1 MKPGRWACCSTPVG
15 ALRSLALALV
25 LLGVAAFAAGTPAA
39 SDATPDADGVIEL
52 RRAQLIVQDTMTPP
66 PDDAAWQP
74 VELPGWRGATT
85 WYRLEFDVARAT
97 EATRGSWGVYLP
109 YFYGGG
115 RLLVN
120 GEPIALI
127 PEIGSG
133 HRVRWER
140 PQLVVIPD
148 ALLRPGRNVLQVRAA
163 IAHLPSGARL
173 PRVTV
178 GPLAELQPMH
188 DRRLFWVRTMPQ
200 VTVAC
205 CAVVGLFV
213 LAIWLRRRDE
223 VLYGLFGVAAL
234 LWGVRTL
241 TFVVEVLPE
250 AWWPYWRVLYHG
262 ATGGFI
268 IVMTLFSLRMGGWV
282 RPWLERGLV
291 GYALLG
297 PVAYLL
303 SGGNEQLI
311 GRWWIAG
318 TIPIGL
324 GMVAVGVA
332 AAWRR
337 RDAATVALMLAI
349 GIATASGIHD
359 YMLAWGSPW
368 LRAVAPEWSG
378 HRFFL
383 LHYGADLL
391 LLVMGAVLTARFIHT
406 LGALEDLNRTLES
419 RVAQRE
425 HELERNYA
433 RVAALQRENAAAE
446 ERQRIMRDLHD
457 GLGSQLFTSLSRVER
472 GELDR
477 PAVAQSLRECIA
489 DMRLALEAMAP
500 DGHDFLVAWGNFRFR
515 WQNELDA
522 AGITSQWQVD
532 APGEHVALPPHCG
545 LQLLRIA
552 QEALTN
558 TLKHAQAQHVLV
570 RLAAMDDT
578 LVMEVVDDGRGLPDE
593 LPSGGR
599 GLANMRS
606 RAQRLGATLSMQ
618 SSRHGTQL
626 RLELPLASP
635 AASTVPAPAAAA
647 AAPATTGT
655 ATPGATPHDAP
666 ATANA

>member
-1 MKPGRWACCSTPVG
+1 MKPARWACCSAPG
-15 ALRSLALALV
+15 A
-25 LLGVAAFAAGTPAA
+25 AAFARDAVRAVVRVAAAVLAAGGAA
-39 SDATPDADGVIEL
+39 LAMAAAADVGDGVIEL
-52 RRAQLIVQDTMTPP
+52 RRAQLLVQDTMTPP
-66 PDDAAWQP
+66 PEHAAWQP
-74 VELPGWRGATT
+74 VELPGWRNATT
-85 WYRLEFDVARAT
+85 WYRLDFDTARAT

-148 ALLRPGRNVLQVRAA
+148 ALLREGRNTLHVRAA

-223 VLYGLFGVAAL
+223 VLYGLFGLAAL

-241 TFVVEVLPE
+241 TFVVELLPE
-250 AWWPYWRVLYHG
+250 SWWPYWRVLYHG

-268 IVMTLFSLRMGGWV
+268 IVMTIFSLRMGGWV
-282 RPWLERGLV
+282 RPWLERALV

-297 PVAYLL
+297 PLAYLV

-324 GMVAVGVA
+324 GMVAISVA

-337 RDAATVALMLAI
+337 RDAATVALMLGI

-391 LLVMGAVLTARFIHT
+391 LLVMGAVLTARFIQT

-425 HELERNYA
+425 RELEQNYA
-433 RVAALQRENAAAE
+433 RVAALQRENAAAD

-457 GLGSQLFTSLSRVER
+457 GLGSRLFTSLSRVER

-477 PAVAQSLRECIA
+477 TAVAQSLRECIA

-522 AGITSQWQVD
+522 AGIASQWQVD
-532 APGEHVALPPHCG
+532 APDDASDDAIALPPHCG

-570 RLAAMDDT
+570 RLAARDDT
-578 LVMEVVDDGRGLPDE
+578 LVMEIVDDGRGLPDE
-593 LPSGGR
+593 VPAGGR
-599 GLANMRS
+599 GLDNMRS
-606 RAQRLGATLSMQ
+606 RAQRLGATLTMQ

-626 RLELPLASP
+626 RLELPLGSP
-635 AASTVPAPAAAA
+635 AAPADTTAASAVAAA
-647 AAPATTGT
+647 
-655 ATPGATPHDAP
+655 
-666 ATANA
+666 